1 MSTRNILAG
10 SRILLLDDESGLRE
24 ELCQFLT
31 ASGLEVDAA
40 ADVPQ
45 ARALLHEHDFDLVLM
60 DLWLKQETG
69 FDFLRD
75 VRMHSGIPCLVM
87 TAQDN
92 VAQKAFGVTATAND
106 YILKPINPREL
117 LARLAALRRRDARLR
132 PRGRSGF
139 LQNQSGAISLIA
151 ALSIAMLVAIAAVVI
166 DAGSLYYARRNL
178 QATSDAAALAAV
190 QNPAQAS
197 AIAASVFN
205 NNGYS
210 NPSLVV
216 TTGTYTANEAQT
228 VQSRFTASASG
239 VNAVRVQATWQQ
251 PTYFSTFFGLGRD
264 MTLVTQS
271 IAARVPTASFGV
283 GTAVA
288 RLNNGLLNSMLG
300 QLWGST
306 VSLSLIDYQALATTN
321 IQALPFLNQLAS
333 DINVSGSYQQ
343 LASSSVTVGQL
354 INAMLQTVNSSG
366 EGNVTGAALA
376 LQSLELQLAAATPI
390 TLSSLID
397 ITPLN
402 GRTIGDVVP
411 ATDPSLQLNLMSL
424 ISASARTVAAG
435 RLVNIGTA
443 LTVPVTNSAIST
455 RLAIGNQM
463 VQVSMASPGS
473 SIGTAQIRLALNATV
488 TSVNLGVATVAV
500 QVPIF
505 MQAASGQATLLSM
518 PCTIAGDRAQISAS
532 SGLTTL
538 RFGMVSDAALQ
549 NFSSPVTPVA
559 VPAVNVTLLGIPVQI
574 NISGGVSVAS
584 SGPTTLDFTQADID
598 TGTVKSVPSGS
609 ATPFSLLST
618 SFTLTP
624 NVGNIPLINGLLS
637 SLLSALNPLI
647 ASLIAP
653 LDAPVDETLATFGL
667 ALGVT
672 DVRVF
677 DVSCRAPTLVG

>member
-1 MSTRNILAG
+1 MTDAASSRSALAG
-10 SRILLLDDESGLRE
+10 SRILLLEDESGLRE

-31 ASGLEVDAA
+31 ASGLKVEVA
-40 ADVPQ
+40 ADVSE
-45 ARALLHEHDFDLVLM
+45 ARRLLHGRAFDLVLM
-60 DLWLKQETG
+60 DLWLKQESG

-75 VRMHSGIPCLVM
+75 VRTQSNISCLVM

-92 VAQKAFGVTATAND
+92 VAKKAFGTTAAADD
-106 YILKPINPREL
+106 YILKPLNPREL
-117 LARLAALRRRDARLR
+117 LARLAALRCRGGQPR
-132 PRGRSGF
+132 PQDRPGF
-139 LQNQSGAISLIA
+139 LQNQSGAISLVA

-178 QATSDAAALAAV
+178 QATGDAAALAAV

-197 AIAASVFN
+197 AIAASVFSD
-205 NNGYS
+205 NGYS

-228 VQSRFTASASG
+228 VQNRFKASASG
-239 VNAVRVQATWQQ
+239 VNAVRVHATWQQ

-271 IAARVPTASFGV
+271 TAARVPTASFGV

-288 RLNNGLLNSMLG
+288 RLNNGLLNSVLG
-300 QLWGST
+300 KLWGST

-343 LASSSVTVGQL
+343 LANGSVTVGQM
-354 INAMLQTVNSSG
+354 INAMIQTVNSSG
-366 EGNVTGAALA
+366 EGNITGAALA
-376 LQSLELQLAAATPI
+376 LQSLELQLTAATPM

-397 ITPLN
+397 ISPLN

-424 ISASARTVAAG
+424 LSASARTVAAG
-435 RLVNIGTA
+435 RLINLGA
-443 LTVPVTNSAIST
+443 SLTIPVTNSSVTT
-455 RLAIGNQM
+455 RLAVGQQM
-463 VQVSMASPGS
+463 TQLSMASVGS
-473 SIGTAQIRLALNATV
+473 TISTAQIRLAL
-488 TSVNLGVATVAV
+488 VATLANITLLGIPIASV

-505 MQAASGQATLLSM
+505 LQAGSGQATLTAM
-518 PCTIAGDRAQISAS
+518 PCTAAGDRAQISAT

-538 RFGMVSDAALQ
+538 QFGTVTDAALQ
-549 NFSSPVTPVA
+549 NFAAPVTPTA
-559 VPAVNVTLLGIPVQI
+559 APLVTLLGIAVTI
-574 NISGGVSVAS
+574 GGGVSVAS
-584 SGPTTLDFTQADID
+584 SGPASLDFTQTDID
-598 TGTVKSVPSGS
+598 AGTVRSVPNGG

-618 SFTLTP
+618 SFTLSP
-624 NVGNIPLINGLLS
+624 NVPLISGLL
-637 SLLSALNPLI
+637 AVLNPLI

-653 LDAPVDETLATFGL
+653 LDAPVDETLAAFGL

-677 DVSCRAPTLVG
+677 DVSCRTPTLVG